1 MGDRAVISGQYTLQ
15 ELPTTSQTLVAVLE
29 LCQRPGS
36 SDEELA
42 HSIQLDPVL
51 SASLLALSTAQL
63 QPQKT
68 ELPLLERVVS
78 RLGKSAVQ
86 AVTLDI
92 ARRLCRHP
100 QAPFFQALS
109 ERLWHST
116 LVKAKLASAFA
127 ILGAYSNPSE
137 AYLVGLLQGLG
148 PLRVVAEATH
158 KADILELESDQPAIL
173 SAGRRLF
180 PEGPSAWIDEMVRQW
195 GVPGSMADA
204 LRYQDRDPEAV
215 ADAHLLI
222 RISNLVARLASAEQS
237 QLNPWLEMAWRWF
250 GIEPDLGREI
260 VSQAHAEA
268 RQVGAELSIHGRREY
283 SPQPLLALR
292 NEVEDLLQIQAITAA
307 VSADESAGVEPARIL
322 SRVLAQGTGCKKYR
336 ILAHDAVSHQLVG
349 RTDGADV
356 LQSGS
361 EEADWHIGLKPARS
375 VMAIAFDQGEAR
387 LLGAGSE
394 PRSVADEQMLDM
406 LGQTAALCLPV
417 IVDPEWGLLIVAGGG
432 HGQMLR
438 LSNQPRYLQTLCS
451 ILARVLVGPGG
462 TLSRTRAATRV
473 GDTAGSGPREMAHEL
488 SNPLTVASNYLA
500 ILEHKLTQAGLHYDE
515 LAIAKEELQRAS
527 RLLADWQLPAKPES
541 RGGKVDVNETLERL
555 VKVYRTTLLE
565 PRNISLVLE
574 RDEQRALADIDES
587 ALQQILRNLIGNAI
601 DAVDDGGH
609 ILVKTSAEVFM
620 DSGAFVEI
628 VLIDDGPGLPDAVR
642 ANIYNPVE
650 STKGGDH
657 AGLGLSIAKS
667 LIDRENGSI
676 AFRSS
681 AQGTRFQVYL
691 PR

>member
-1 MGDRAVISGQYTLQ
+1 
-15 ELPTTSQTLVAVLE
+15 
-29 LCQRPGS
+29 
-36 SDEELA
+36 
-42 HSIQLDPVL
+42 
-51 SASLLALSTAQL
+51 
-63 QPQKT
+63 
-68 ELPLLERVVS
+68 
-78 RLGKSAVQ
+78 
-86 AVTLDI
+86 
-92 ARRLCRHP
+92 
-100 QAPFFQALS
+100 
-109 ERLWHST
+109 
-116 LVKAKLASAFA
+116 
-127 ILGAYSNPSE
+127 
-137 AYLVGLLQGLG
+137 
-148 PLRVVAEATH
+148 
-158 KADILELESDQPAIL
+158 
-173 SAGRRLF
+173 
-180 PEGPSAWIDEMVRQW
+180 
-195 GVPGSMADA
+195 
-204 LRYQDRDPEAV
+204 
-215 ADAHLLI
+215 
-222 RISNLVARLASAEQS
+222 
-237 QLNPWLEMAWRWF
+237 LNPWLEMAWRWF

-387 LLGAGSE
+387 LLSAASE

-473 GDTAGSGPREMAHEL
+473 GDDAGSGLREMTHEL

-500 ILEHKLTQAGLHYDE
+500 ILEHKLTQADLHYDE

-555 VKVYRTTLLE
+555 VKVYRATRLD